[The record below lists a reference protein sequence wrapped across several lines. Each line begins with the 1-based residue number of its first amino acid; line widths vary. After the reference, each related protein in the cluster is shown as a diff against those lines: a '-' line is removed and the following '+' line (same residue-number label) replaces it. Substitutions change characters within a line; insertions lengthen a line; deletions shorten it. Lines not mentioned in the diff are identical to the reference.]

1 MTGGTLRGYAG
12 KSAEREAGLINK
24 PTLVRIRASPSR
36 LGVVLRV
43 IATGRWLRWCG
54 GIRSS
59 GRWQV
64 EYVFD
69 YDVQL
74 GSSEMYW
81 RPWVPG
87 LLATENRGPRDF
99 ARPCQVQRGLQTD
112 LPAFFDRQC
121 FIAYRERSER
131 MLEEV
136 SVDRVFLVKHDLWE
150 RGYREILELTNG

>member
-1 MTGGTLRGYAG
+1 
-12 KSAEREAGLINK
+12 
-24 PTLVRIRASPSR
+24 
-36 LGVVLRV
+36 
-43 IATGRWLRWCG
+43 
-54 GIRSS
+54 
-59 GRWQV
+59 V

-74 GSSEMYW
+74 GSSEIYW

-99 ARPCQVQRGLQTD
+99 ARLCQVQRGLQTD

-121 FIAYRERSER
+121 FIAYRERSEG
-131 MLEEV
+131 MLEKV
-136 SVDRVFLVKHDLWE
+136 PIDRVFLVKHDLWE